1 MVQQATPDGC
11 NSGNDSSGINSRPTR
26 ATENLEVILRRDDA
40 AIPARVRMDAVE
52 DSEGRLQE
60 QYASVRGSRVWEQ
73 DGEIRTE
80 LPVGELLSI
89 AKSKIRRQRVQYLS
103 EWLHDSPGVSRVH
116 PSRSVI
122 QVEVGGEDGAP
133 GERCTLPRRVLELRE
148 RGEVEITD
156 VSIICGNLRLELEP
170 VVTLTD
176 LEEL

>member
-11 NSGNDSSGINSRPTR
+11 NSGSDSSGINNRPTR
-26 ATENLEVILRRDDA
+26 ATGNLEVILRRDDSS
-40 AIPARVRMDAVE
+40 IPARVRMDAVE

-89 AKSKIRRQRVQYLS
+89 AKSKLRRQRVQYLS
-103 EWLHDSPGVSRVH
+103 EWLHDSPGVRYVT
-116 PSRSVI
+116 PSLSVI
-122 QVEVGGEDGAP
+122 QVKAENE
-133 GERCTLPRRVLELRE
+133 TIPRRVHELQR
-148 RGEVEITD
+148 RGEVELTD
-156 VSIICGNLRLELEP
+156 ASVIDGELRLELEP